1 MVVSKK
7 VDGMPGRSTALFT
20 YLLIMFC
27 LVLKKK
33 CTMKRIE
40 MPDL

>member
-27 LVLKKK
+27 LVLKKNV
-33 CTMKRIE
+33 
-40 MPDL
+40 P